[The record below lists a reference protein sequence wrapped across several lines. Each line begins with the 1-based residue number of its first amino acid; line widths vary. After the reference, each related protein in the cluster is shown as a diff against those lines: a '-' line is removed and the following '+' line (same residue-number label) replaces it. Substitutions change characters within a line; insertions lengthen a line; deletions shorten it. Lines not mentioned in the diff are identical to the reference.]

1 MEVLTSEKTIPNS
14 KTLVFTNSVRTCNF
28 VSKFLRETETVAATS
43 LHGEMPPKVRSANYK
58 KFAEPKSGCD
68 VLVCTNLA
76 SRGVDLD
83 SVNHVI
89 MYDFPH
95 TLADYIHRAGR
106 TGRAG
111 RLGKVTALYTKR
123 NLVLARQIE
132 QAARL
137 GKPIEYAKPKHE
149 SASPRRAVKLEK
161 YRAALD
167 DMKSAP
173 RGAKTQRLR
182 ALRSSLGL
190 PPNIRIGSPAK
201 RLSAKAWKEDEKK
214 REILDLLK
222 KRKRVNKRV
231 ERLPDLPNRVHAASE
246 TRTQSRVVRHRQSG
260 DLQMVTSRR

>member
-1 MEVLTSEKTIPNS
+1 
-14 KTLVFTNSVRTCNF
+14 
-28 VSKFLRETETVAATS
+28 
-43 LHGEMPPKVRSANYK
+43 
-58 KFAEPKSGCD
+58 
-68 VLVCTNLA
+68 
-76 SRGVDLD
+76 
-83 SVNHVI
+83 
-89 MYDFPH
+89 
-95 TLADYIHRAGR
+95 
-106 TGRAG
+106 
-111 RLGKVTALYTKR
+111 LYTKR

-231 ERLPDLPNRVHAASE
+231 EKLPDLPNRVHAASE
-246 TRTQSRVVRHRQSG
+246 TRTQSRVVKHRQSG